1 MLISLI
7 GTAFYSYKSMQ
18 DYRAKYERASN
29 NLNATEAS
37 LNNLENSNRE
47 YWYTIKE
54 LKASKDSVN
63 QKLLETA
70 KQLKIKEKNIQ
81 YLQYHTATITKTD
94 TITIKGDTIFKE
106 KMLPIDTLIG
116 DNWYTTKLKL
126 EYPST
131 IIVSPSFNSEKE
143 VIVSK
148 KKEYI
153 NKPSKIF
160 FIRWFQKKREVITV
174 DVIENNPYIK
184 EGQNKFIKVVD

>member
-18 DYRAKYERASN
+18 DYKAKYERASN

-47 YWYTIKE
+47 YWYTISE
-54 LKASKDSVN
+54 LKASKDSIN

>member
-1 MLISLI
+1 M
-7 GTAFYSYKSMQ
+7 
-18 DYRAKYERASN
+18 
-29 NLNATEAS
+29 
-37 LNNLENSNRE
+37 
-47 YWYTIKE
+47 
-54 LKASKDSVN
+54 
-63 QKLLETA
+63 LETA

-184 EGQNKFIKVVD
+184 EYQNKFIKVVD